1 MLHED
6 IYSRLLAG
14 ESSEDIA
21 AEMTKALNDALD
33 RIEAEEKARAEEEA
47 RKAREAA
54 EREAKK
60 AAKREQLADIITET
74 LYFCAEFY
82 PSLGITTEE
91 VDQMSDETIDA
102 LADMFLMLLDVEIAK
117 KTRKPLHTA
126 MKLGPMTFPFH
137 APKATI
143 AEDVERGL
151 RSKGNAMDEAAVQ
164 DVLKDKPSNDDI
176 FASFFK
182 NFV

>member
-1 MLHED
+1 MHTDD

-14 ESSEDIA
+14 ESSDDIA
-21 AEMTKALNDALD
+21 AEMTKALNEALD
-33 RIEAEEKARAEEEA
+33 RIEEEEKARKEEEA

-54 EREAKK
+54 EREAKN
-60 AAKREQLADIITET
+60 AAKREHLADIITET
-74 LYFCAEFY
+74 LYFCADFY
-82 PSLGITTEE
+82 PSLGITAEE

-102 LADMFLMLLDVEIAK
+102 LADMFIMLLDVETAK
-117 KTRKPLHTA
+117 QTHNTLNTA

-143 AEDVERGL
+143 TVDEKATTAEP
-151 RSKGNAMDEAAVQ
+151 AA
-164 DVLKDKPSNDDI
+164 KKPSNDDI

>member
-1 MLHED
+1 MYNNED

-14 ESSEDIA
+14 ESSDDIA

-33 RIEAEEKARAEEEA
+33 RIAAEERARREEEE
-47 RKAREAA
+47 RKMREAA
-54 EREAKK
+54 EREAKN
-60 AAKREQLADIITET
+60 AAKHGQLADIITDT

-117 KTRKPLHTA
+117 KTRNTT
-126 MKLGPMTFPFH
+126 MKLGPVTFPFH
-137 APKATI
+137 APKVTI
-143 AEDVERGL
+143 
-151 RSKGNAMDEAAVQ
+151 DEQKNTESVAKV
-164 DVLKDKPSNDDI
+164 DKKPSNDDI

-182 NFV
+182 NFM

>member
-1 MLHED
+1 MLNED

-14 ESSEDIA
+14 ESSDDIA
-21 AEMTKALNDALD
+21 AEMTKALNEALD
-33 RIEAEEKARAEEEA
+33 RIAAEEKAQREEEE
-47 RKAREAA
+47 RKMREAA
-54 EREAKK
+54 EREAKN
-60 AAKREQLADIITET
+60 AAKRGQLADIITDT

-117 KTRKPLHTA
+117 KNRTA
-126 MKLGPMTFPFH
+126 MKLGPVTFPFH
-137 APKATI
+137 APKITVTTDEKATT
-143 AEDVERGL
+143 AEP
-151 RSKGNAMDEAAVQ
+151 AAKV
-164 DVLKDKPSNDDI
+164 DKKPSNDDI

-182 NFV
+182 NFM